1 MEQTVVGFLKKKKK
15 IKSLKRVSLI
25 FLGLA
30 SGHEIN
36 RRVCK

>member
-1 MEQTVVGFLKKKKK
+1 MEQTVAGFSKK
-15 IKSLKRVSLI
+15 IKFIKRVSLT

-36 RRVCK
+36 RYVCK